1 MIAGFNTA
9 APALDAATF
18 LLVFTNVVAFLL
30 SAWGALVVVWGGA
43 KAARRT
49 FWTEAEPWKGPQIRR
64 LEEVRQ
70 TFGHRI
76 LLGLEFFL
84 AGDIVRL
91 LAGPS
96 MDDLVRIGAVV
107 LIRVVLSV
115 VIAREARLPVLDLRV
130 QGPRKRPA
138 ASASVGAGG

>member
-1 MIAGFNTA
+1 MIADFSST

-70 TFGHRI
+70 AFGHRI

-91 LAGPS
+91 LTEPS
-96 MDDLVRIGAVV
+96 MDDLVRIGAIV
-107 LIRVVLSV
+107 LIRVVLSI
-115 VIAREARLPVLDLRV
+115 VITREVRLPVLDLRTRGGHARV
-130 QGPRKRPA
+130 GPSTVRI
-138 ASASVGAGG
+138 